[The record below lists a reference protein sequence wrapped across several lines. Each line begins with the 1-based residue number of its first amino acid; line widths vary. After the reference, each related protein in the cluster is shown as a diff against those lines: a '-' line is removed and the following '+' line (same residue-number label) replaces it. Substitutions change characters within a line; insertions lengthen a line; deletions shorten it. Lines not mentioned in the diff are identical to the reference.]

1 MEPVPTDDDPLI
13 GKVLSGRFRI
23 IEPLGAGGMG
33 RVYKAMQSPLERL
46 VALKVLNPKYAGEKD
61 PGFERRFFN
70 EAKYAAQL
78 HHPNTITVH
87 DYGRTEDGMLFI
99 AMEYV
104 EGETLQQLLS
114 KSKTL
119 PWTRALVIVSQIARS
134 LREAHKLG
142 VIHRDLKP
150 ANVMVLHEETGSD
163 MVKVLDFG
171 LVKTFLPDAQAPT
184 DEPELTQAGVLLG
197 SPLYMAPESAR
208 NEADPRSDIYSM
220 GVLLFQ
226 ILTGKPPFTG
236 KDSIDIIVKHIRER
250 PPRPKSLKAELPDE
264 VEALVLKCLEKE
276 PSDRYQS
283 MDEVL
288 EALKNVASA
297 NGMSGAFTDPR
308 AAIVGSSSATMFK
321 PGSIPQPAS
330 SKSKT
335 PREQPVGMATRS
347 IEVPIDESMAV
358 TAPRRN
364 LLVVYILG
372 GAVAAA
378 IVVGIVTF
386 ATRKSKPTVV
396 PPKPA
401 VALPVDPP
409 KPPPVDPPKPVEP
422 PKPVDPVMVTF
433 EVSSTPAGAA
443 VSLEGKQ
450 VGVTPFT
457 LPLKADDD
465 GNLRVQLAFSLDG
478 YQSAT
483 AVAEGRGTVKVN
495 QVLKKKSGKKR
506 PPQQKDPGFKDD
518 PYQ

>member
-1 MEPVPTDDDPLI
+1 MDTFPTEEDPLI

-23 IEPLGAGGMG
+23 LEPLGAGGMG

-99 AMEYV
+99 AMEFI
-104 EGETLQQLLS
+104 EGDTLQQLLT
-114 KSKTL
+114 KVKTL
-119 PWTRALVIVSQIARS
+119 PWPRALSIVSQIARS

-150 ANVMVLHEETGSD
+150 ANVMVLHEETGTD

-171 LVKTFLPDAQAPT
+171 LVKTFLPDAQVPM

-208 NEADPRSDIYSM
+208 NEADPRSDVYSM

-236 KDSIDIIVKHIRER
+236 KDSIDIIVKHIREK
-250 PPRPKSLKAELPDE
+250 PPRPRSLKADIPDD

-276 PSDRYQS
+276 PVDRYQS

-288 EALKNVASA
+288 EALRIVASA

-308 AAIVGSSSATMFK
+308 AAIVGMSSGTLLK
-321 PGSIPQPAS
+321 PGHLPTASGSGS
-330 SKSKT
+330 SKA
-335 PREQPVGMATRS
+335 PAHQPVGMATKS
-347 IEVPIDESMAV
+347 ISVDMDSAAI

-364 LLVVYILG
+364 MLLVYILG
-372 GAVAAA
+372 GAVAASL
-378 IVVGIVTF
+378 VVGVVTF
-386 ATRKSKPTVV
+386 VTRKPKTV
-396 PPKPA
+396 PKPVVTA
-401 VALPVDPP
+401 PVDTPKPPNVVDPATPKPVDPP
-409 KPPPVDPPKPVEP
+409 RPI
-422 PKPVDPVMVTF
+422 DPVMVTF
-433 EVSSTPAGAA
+433 EVNSTPPGAQ
-443 VSLEGKQ
+443 VTMEGKQ
-450 VGVTPFT
+450 VGVTPFS

-465 GNLRVQLAFSLDG
+465 GNLKVQLQFALDG
-478 YQSAT
+478 YQNALAS
-483 AVAEGRGTVKVN
+483 AEGRGTVQVN
-495 QVLKKKSGKKR
+495 QVLKKKGKKR
-506 PPQQKDPGFKDD
+506 PPTQKDPGFKDD

>member
-1 MEPVPTDDDPLI
+1 MEPLTTEEDPLI

-23 IEPLGAGGMG
+23 LEPLGSGGMG
-33 RVYKAMQSPLERL
+33 KVYKAMQSPLERL

-104 EGETLQQLLS
+104 DGETLQQLLL
-114 KSKTL
+114 KCKTL
-119 PWTRALVIVSQIARS
+119 PWPRALTIVAQIARS

-171 LVKTFLPDAQAPT
+171 LVKTFLPDASVPN

-197 SPLYMAPESAR
+197 SPLYMAPEAAK

-220 GVLLFQ
+220 GVLLYQ

-236 KDSIDIIVKHIRER
+236 RDSIDIIVKHIRER
-250 PPRPKSLKAELPDE
+250 APRAKAARPELPDE
-264 VEALVLKCLEKE
+264 VDALVMRCLEKE
-276 PSDRYQS
+276 PHDRFQS

-288 EALKNVASA
+288 EALRSVASST
-297 NGMSGAFTDPR
+297 GMSGAFTDPR
-308 AAIVGSSSATMFK
+308 VGIVGTSSATLLK
-321 PGSIPQPAS
+321 PSQPPA
-330 SKSKT
+330 
-335 PREQPVGMATRS
+335 RQPGMATRS
-347 IEVPIDESMAV
+347 IDVPIDDDGSLAV

-364 LLVVYILG
+364 WLIIYMIGGALAASMLLGAVVY
-372 GAVAAA
+372 
-378 IVVGIVTF
+378 
-386 ATRKSKPTVV
+386 ATRRPKPATVPPPPPV
-396 PPKPA
+396 GKVEPPPKPMVVDPPVAPPKPA
-401 VALPVDPP
+401 DSPR
-409 KPPPVDPPKPVEP
+409 
-422 PKPVDPVMVTF
+422 VTF
-433 EVSSTPAGAA
+433 EVSSTPPGAA
-443 VSLEGKQ
+443 VAMDGKQ

-465 GNLRVQLAFSLDG
+465 GNLKVQLQFSLDG
-478 YQSAT
+478 YQSVT
-483 AVAEGRGTVKVN
+483 TPAEGRGTVPVN
-495 QVLKKKSGKKR
+495 AVLKKKGKKR
-506 PPQQKDPGFKDD
+506 PAQKDPGFKDD